1 MKKMILCLAVL
12 AGGFTAV
19 VANDLV
25 VLSAVNN
32 VVVAG
37 NEEFQAIEFKDLNE
51 TVQKAIVT
59 LAGDAYDVKKLEF
72 DKTKE
77 LTRVT
82 LQEKGTETQKVVVLD
97 KEGKEVTE

>member
-12 AGGFTAV
+12 AGGFTAA

-25 VLSAVNN
+25 VLSTVNSE
-32 VVVAG
+32 VVVG
-37 NEEFQAIEFKDLNE
+37 NEEFEAIEFKDLSE

-59 LAGDAYDVKKLEF
+59 LAGDTYDVKKLEF
-72 DKTKE
+72 EKTKE

-82 LQEKGTETQKVVVLD
+82 LQEKGTETEKLVVLD
-97 KEGKEVTE
+97 KDGKEVTE